1 MTCAAHAVFAMRRSR
16 VGSRRFVQPEL
27 VQKLYRLFKLAAFFF
42 FFCCVSAD
50 TSAACLVAQSG
61 TFWQPELCFCQALGM
76 PLGSRMS
83 GKGLRRGGGSSRC
96 VHKSRLIFVI

>member
-42 FFCCVSAD
+42 FFFAVLVQTLQLPVWLRRVGRFGNQSFVSAK
-50 TSAACLVAQSG
+50 L
-61 TFWQPELCFCQALGM
+61 
-76 PLGSRMS
+76 
-83 GKGLRRGGGSSRC
+83 
-96 VHKSRLIFVI
+96 